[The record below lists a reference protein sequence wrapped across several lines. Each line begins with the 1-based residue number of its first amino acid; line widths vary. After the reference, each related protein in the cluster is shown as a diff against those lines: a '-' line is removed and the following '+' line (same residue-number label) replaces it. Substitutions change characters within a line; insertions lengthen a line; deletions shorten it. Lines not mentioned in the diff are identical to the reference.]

1 MELLDLCKKII
12 SINSVTIPNGTREI
26 IDFLLPLFKSLGL
39 ETSTQEFPIEG
50 HPNFNLL
57 ITAGPKD
64 KAKPFLIN
72 THLDTVA
79 PGTQKKWTVC
89 GGNAF
94 QATIKD
100 GFLYGLGSADTKC
113 AMACVWV
120 ALKSLIQDSALP
132 KPQNWQVPLFIAGTA
147 GEERGLLGSHHA
159 LKTNF
164 FSAQM
169 ALDSE
174 PTENHLVWS
183 HKGLT
188 HVTVQAFPKQ
198 GPVTFQP
205 GKKHYHLEFQGEA
218 AHSST
223 PHLGKNSILLALDF
237 LHEFLADA
245 SHKSISLF
253 IKSGTAPNVIPENAH
268 LYLQADEDISFSKYS
283 NHLFSQSLATE
294 EELKKLE
301 GYVFFPASVFHGIFK
316 VVSTMH
322 GIQKHFSLQK
332 HSGYNPPH
340 SSTTATLAKV
350 LKRPKPHL
358 EFLFDCRFVEE
369 AEGKYFHQQLEE
381 VVASLNQSNSDIEFS
396 LQLERFNS
404 AMRTPTHS
412 AFVKTLQLIA
422 HQVGISSEL
431 RTKTGCTEGG
441 LFSQHGIQTVVFGPG
456 RAENNIHKPNEKVS
470 ISDLENAVKFYREA
484 IKTFCF

>member
-26 IDFLLPLFKSLGL
+26 IDFLLPLFRELGL

-50 HPNFNLL
+50 HANFNLL

-64 KAKPFLIN
+64 RAKPFLIN
-72 THLDTVA
+72 TNLDTVA

-94 QATIKD
+94 QATLKD

-120 ALKSLIQDSALP
+120 ALKSLLQDSANP
-132 KPQNWQVPLFIAGTA
+132 KPRDWNVPLFVSGTA

-188 HVTVQAFPKQ
+188 HVTIQATPKE
-198 GPVTFQP
+198 GPSPFNSAA
-205 GKKHYHLEFQGEA
+205 KHYHLEFQGEA

-223 PHLGKNSILLALDF
+223 PHLGKHAILLALDF
-237 LHEFLADA
+237 LGEF
-245 SHKSISLF
+245 F
-253 IKSGTAPNVIPENAH
+253 
-268 LYLQADEDISFSKYS
+268 
-283 NHLFSQSLATE
+283 
-294 EELKKLE
+294 
-301 GYVFFPASVFHGIFK
+301 
-316 VVSTMH
+316 
-322 GIQKHFSLQK
+322 
-332 HSGYNPPH
+332 
-340 SSTTATLAKV
+340 
-350 LKRPKPHL
+350 
-358 EFLFDCRFVEE
+358 
-369 AEGKYFHQQLEE
+369 
-381 VVASLNQSNSDIEFS
+381 
-396 LQLERFNS
+396 
-404 AMRTPTHS
+404 
-412 AFVKTLQLIA
+412 
-422 HQVGISSEL
+422 
-431 RTKTGCTEGG
+431 
-441 LFSQHGIQTVVFGPG
+441 
-456 RAENNIHKPNEKVS
+456 EK
-470 ISDLENAVKFYREA
+470 N
-484 IKTFCF
+484 